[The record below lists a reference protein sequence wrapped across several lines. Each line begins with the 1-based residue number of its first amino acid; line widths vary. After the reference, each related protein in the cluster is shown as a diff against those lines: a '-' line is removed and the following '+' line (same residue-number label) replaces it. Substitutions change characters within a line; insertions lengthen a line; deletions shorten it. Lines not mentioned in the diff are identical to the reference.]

1 MCDAR
6 ISDSMYG
13 FCTRLYGIRLRL
25 YENRT
30 YIINNRIKITL
41 PVVILWTGRDGLD
54 GQNKKLIIYFLG
66 KAGLAFNCS
75 WVYLGRWSRDGHDS
89 EP

>member
-25 YENRT
+25 YENRAH
-30 YIINNRIKITL
+30 IINNKIKRITM
-41 PVVILWTGRDGLD
+41 PVVIYDWTGRTGRTEQKINYLFFR
-54 GQNKKLIIYFLG
+54 QG
-66 KAGLAFNCS
+66 KAGI
-75 WVYLGRWSRDGHDS
+75 
-89 EP
+89 